1 MQNMQNIQGIPVVPA
16 VRVCAR
22 ACALTMAR
30 FLSVCCSPVCCT
42 APSLAGPRRAAP
54 RRPGWTDAA
63 VAGLQTARGRPCAA
77 AHCPLLD
84 SPAVPGVLPRAV
96 LAGPCALEA
105 SFVTVKTQRTQCS
118 KKQKNR
124 AGMYLYRTMTQQNRA
139 GMYLYRKMT
148 GHFWEIA
155 LRCICTE
162 KQPVIRHPRV
172 FSRSGTKV
180 NTNTVQ
186 TRTDSCVVTP

>member
-1 MQNMQNIQGIPVVPA
+1 MPADGRVLQCMQNMQNIQGIPVVPA

-42 APSLAGPRRAAP
+42 AP
-54 RRPGWTDAA
+54 RRPGWTDAT

-96 LAGPCALEA
+96 LAGPCGRPRGTWPICCAFGTWPIGCAFRPCCGCRVANCPRTAVCCSALPA
-105 SFVTVKTQRTQCS
+105 AR
-118 KKQKNR
+118 
-124 AGMYLYRTMTQQNRA
+124 
-139 GMYLYRKMT
+139 
-148 GHFWEIA
+148 
-155 LRCICTE
+155 
-162 KQPVIRHPRV
+162 
-172 FSRSGTKV
+172 FSRCP
-180 NTNTVQ
+180 
-186 TRTDSCVVTP
+186 SCCPFLAGPCAAVHARLRLCDGQKSAHAV